1 MRILVTGV
9 SGRIGRAIHAQLAQR
24 NDVVGFDR
32 SPSAAAN
39 VVADLLD
46 VHALRT
52 ALRGADAVVH
62 TAALH
67 APHVGLHGDAE
78 FRRVNVEGTR
88 VLAELALEAGVTR
101 FVFTSTTAL
110 YGSGAAPGEAAMW
123 IDETVEPH
131 PRTIYHETKLEA
143 ENLLASIA
151 RQGTLAVTAIRMS
164 RCFPEPA
171 PVMAVYRL
179 HRGIDA
185 RDVALAHEL
194 ALQHT
199 APGFRKFVVS
209 GSTPFL
215 HEDMPELASSAPTV
229 LQRRAPALVQAFAQR
244 GWRLPASIDRV
255 YSPALAQRDLA
266 WQPRHGFAEVLAMFD
281 AESLEVLPPGNAPPE
296 DD

>member
-1 MRILVTGV
+1 MRIFVTGV
-9 SGRIGRAIHAQLAQR
+9 SGRVGRAIHARLAQR
-24 NDVVGFDR
+24 HEVVGFDR
-32 SPSAAAN
+32 IPSAAAGI
-39 VVADLLD
+39 VADLLD
-46 VHALRT
+46 VHALRE

-67 APHVGLHGDAE
+67 APHVGSQGDAA
-78 FRRVNVEGTR
+78 FRRINIEGTR
-88 VLAELALEAGVTR
+88 VLAELAMEAGVTR

-110 YGSGAAPGEAAMW
+110 YGSGAAPAQGAVW

-143 ENLLASIA
+143 EHVLASIA
-151 RQGTLAVTAIRMS
+151 RQGTLVVTAIRMS

-171 PVMAVYRL
+171 PAMAVYRL

-185 RDVALAHEL
+185 RDVAHAHEL

-199 APGFRKFVVS
+199 APGFAKYVVS

-215 HEDMPELASSAPTV
+215 REDMPELASSAPTV
-229 LQRRAPALVQAFAQR
+229 LERRAPALVRAFAQR

-255 YSPALAQRDLA
+255 YSPALAQRELG
-266 WQPRHGFAEVLAMFD
+266 WQSQYGFAEVLAMLD
-281 AESLEVLPPGNAPPE
+281 AESPEVLAPGSAAPQE
-296 DD
+296 D